1 MSERTRNIFWIT
13 AMVVMAVILVTLVA
27 SNPSQ
32 ADRVEQIGTQIKC
45 PVCQGES
52 IANSPAQ
59 MARDMMALVSER
71 VSQGIPND
79 EIIGELLSS
88 YSGAVLLDP
97 PTSGNTLVLWLAP
110 LAAVIVGLSM
120 IIWWRRHPGSEQ
132 STAETPPESRS
143 RTRSLVGGLILV
155 GAFAVAIITAG
166 FFLQDRDG
174 TTAGVANLEGQD
186 LSQVSNE
193 TMEAV
198 VSANL
203 DNPQIN
209 GMRLALAERYY
220 EVGDYRSAFP
230 HYIAVA
236 DSALA
241 SDGEAVT
248 ALVRLGWMAWDGNGE
263 VETAIG
269 LFDQALIIEA
279 GSTTAMYLKGQVLWC
294 GAGDHDAAAVLFSKV
309 LTVPDLSDDSQALVV
324 TSLDSVSSGEP
335 CT

>member
-1 MSERTRNIFWIT
+1 MSERTRNLLSIT
-13 AMVVMAVILVTLVA
+13 AMALMAVVIVTLVV

-32 ADRVEQIGTQIKC
+32 ADRVEQIGTRIKC

-59 MARDMMALVSER
+59 MARDMMSLVSER
-71 VSQGIPND
+71 VSQGAPDD

-97 PTSGNTLVLWLAP
+97 PASGETLVLWVAP
-110 LAAVIVGLSM
+110 LVVVVIGISV
-120 IIWWRRHPGSEQ
+120 IIWWRRHPGTDQ
-132 STAETPPESRS
+132 PAVETNPEHRP
-143 RTRSLVGGLILV
+143 RARSLIGGLILV
-155 GAFAVAIITAG
+155 GAFAIAVVTAG
-166 FFLQDRDG
+166 FFLQDRG
-174 TTAGVANLEGQD
+174 GPTAGVANLDGQD
-186 LSQVSNE
+186 LSEISNE

-203 DNPQIN
+203 DNPQID

-230 HYIAVA
+230 HYIAIA

-241 SDGEAVT
+241 SDSEAVT

-263 VETAIG
+263 VEAAIG

-294 GAGDHDAAAVLFSKV
+294 GAGDNEAAAALFSKV
-309 LTVPDLSDDSQALVV
+309 LKAPGLSGDSQAVV
-324 TSLDSVSSGEP
+324 VLSLDSVSSGEP